1 MLVADLSSGVAG
13 GYCTKALADGGA
25 DVVKLEPPEGDPLRA
40 WAIGGTP
47 DPAAGGPLFQ
57 FLACSKQSV
66 VVDPDDDADL
76 AGARRLLEA
85 ADVVVW
91 TPGSSLTARA
101 DLSPQALRAACPRA
115 VVAAVTPFGLDGPW
129 ADRPASDLTLQAWA
143 GSVFSRGAPQR
154 PPAQIGGRVAD
165 WLGGLFA
172 AVGVLA
178 AWQRAVRRGEGELL
192 DVSVLEALVLT
203 GQMYGATKHS
213 TVPPGASRAPERQ
226 PARSVMIPSVERA
239 SDDWVGFMVA
249 TATMWESFCLLVE
262 HPEWTRDDRLY
273 AYAGRALRRDEL
285 EAAISDWAGRRT
297 AGEVLAAADLL
308 RVPAAPIGNG
318 ARVTGFD
325 HFAERHFYVRNP
337 GNGLLQPDVPY
348 TLAPSAARRPPE
360 PAPILGAQ
368 GRGTGLA
375 ARPHRPPPTEPAPAG
390 RLPLE
395 GIRVADFTA
404 FWAGPIVG
412 HFLAMLGADVIHVES
427 VRRPDGIRGH
437 TVVSTAD
444 DRWWEWTPQFHG
456 PNTNK
461 RDVTLDMSRPEGR
474 ALARRLIA
482 ACDVMTENYAPRVM
496 DHWGLTWEEVRKVRP
511 DLIFLRMPAFG
522 LDGPWRDRTGYAQNM
537 EQSSGMAWMT
547 GFPGGPPHVPN
558 GMCDPLAGTHAT
570 LALLL
575 AIEHR
580 RRTGEGM
587 QVEVPMVGGALNVT
601 AEQVLEYQAFGHL
614 MVRDGNRGPT
624 AAPQNLYRCA
634 DVTGDGPSEDWVA
647 VAVEDDEQ
655 WAALCKVVGEPPEP
669 DRWRAAAGRRADHD
683 EIDRWLGAWCRVRP
697 AAEVVG
703 ALWPAGV
710 PVAPVLAPAQVQHL
724 EQLHARGF
732 LETVTHPVAGDQL
745 HYGYPVRFGAG
756 PGRLHRSPAPTL
768 GQHNHEILVD
778 LLGVSEEEYRRLEE
792 AEVIGTRLLGEHR
805 TR

>member
-1 MLVADLSSGVAG
+1 MADLSSGVAG
-13 GYCTKALADGGA
+13 GYCTKTLADGGA
-25 DVVKLEPPEGDPLRA
+25 EVVKLEPPEGDPLRA

-47 DPAAGGPLFQ
+47 DPVAGGPLFQ

-66 VVDPDDDADL
+66 VVDPDDARDL

-91 TPGSSLTARA
+91 TPGTALAARA
-101 DLSPQALRAACPRA
+101 DLSPRAIRASCPRA

-129 ADRPASDLTLQAWA
+129 AGRPSSDLTLQAWA
-143 GSVFSRGAPQR
+143 GSLFARGAPDR
-154 PPAQIGGRVAD
+154 PPVQIGGRVAD

-172 AVGVLA
+172 AVGVLT
-178 AWQRAVRRGEGELL
+178 AWQRTVRSGEGELL
-192 DVSVLEALVLT
+192 DVSVLETLVLT
-203 GQMYGATKHS
+203 GQMYGATKQS
-213 TVPPGASRAPERQ
+213 TVPPGGAPAPERQ

-262 HPEWTRDDRLY
+262 HPEWIEDERLY
-273 AYAGRALRRDEL
+273 AYAGRALRRGEL
-285 EAAISDWAGRRT
+285 EAAISAWVGRHT
-297 AGEVLAAADLL
+297 ADEVLAAADLL

-325 HFAERHFYVRNP
+325 HFVERRFYIVNP

-360 PAPILGAQ
+360 PAPSLGAQ
-368 GRGTGLA
+368 GTGARLP
-375 ARPHRPPPTEPAPAG
+375 ARPHRPPPEAAAPLH

-395 GIRVADFTA
+395 GVRVADFTA

-412 HFLAMLGADVIHVES
+412 HFLAMMGADVIHVES
-427 VRRPDGIRGH
+427 VHRPDGIRGH

-444 DRWWEWTPQFHG
+444 DQWWEWTPQFHG

-482 ACDVMTENYAPRVM
+482 CCDVMTENYAPRVM
-496 DHWGLTWEEVRKVRP
+496 DHWDLGWEEVHRLRP
-511 DLIFLRMPAFG
+511 DLVFLRMPAFG
-522 LDGPWRDRTGYAQNM
+522 LHGPWRDRTGYAQNM

-547 GFPGGPPHVPN
+547 GFPDGPPHVPN

-575 AIEHR
+575 ALEHR

-587 QVEVPMVGGALNVT
+587 LVEVPMVGGALNVT
-601 AEQVLEYQAFGHL
+601 AEQVLEHQAFGHL
-614 MVRDGNRGPT
+614 MSRDGNRGPT

-634 DVTGDGPSEDWVA
+634 DVAGDGPVDDWVA
-647 VAVEDDEQ
+647 VAVESDEQ
-655 WAALCKVVGEPPEP
+655 WAALCKVVGEPPAPE
-669 DRWRAAAGRRADHD
+669 RWRTAAGRRADHD
-683 EIDRWLGAWCRVRP
+683 AIDRWLGEWCRRRP
-697 AAEVVG
+697 AGEVVD

-724 EQLHARGF
+724 EQLAARGF
-732 LETVTHPVAGDQL
+732 LETVTHPVAGDQV

-756 PGRLHRSPAPTL
+756 PEQLHRSPAPTL
-768 GQHNHEILVD
+768 GQHNHQVLVD